1 MATGTPIRLVQENGD
16 LIELD
21 AQSMVMTTSRKVGG
35 SALPLTGSRRI
46 GLDMNVNSAMI
57 NVQGIIADDREE
69 SGATSAT
76 ALLNFGRGAG
86 TRFGNTWATH
96 ANWDNLFDKD
106 TDGVVPLFLTNSSGV
121 AHEIKFKRQSSGVTA
136 YTSNG
141 INSGAGILLADSGN
155 TADPA
160 VVATALNTYIANQ
173 LSSHF
178 TSSIKSAISITSAGE
193 VAANVAVEIRQ
204 VGTGS
209 SGNNLGPNWG
219 SAAGGKYIHPHQEN
233 FTGGKNA
240 TLKSAGDKVQ
250 DIYGILNNSTTK
262 AGRMAAGAALGGGI
276 AAGAVLLTAGLA
288 APALAGAAVAGTSGG
303 AGGAIA
309 SMIPEEK
316 ARQDYIC
323 GIQIPYNSKIKA
335 SDGELYS
342 ARNFFMPTGY
352 GMVGKKGSESSEPAS
367 ATFSHVNA
375 ARTGIQGAVQKMD
388 ITFDAG
394 ETVYTFN
401 LIFAPIDN
409 LL

>member
-96 ANWDNLFDKD
+96 ANWDNLFDKE
-106 TDGVVPLFLTNSSGV
+106 TVVSLFLTNSSGV

-262 AGRMAAGAALGGGI
+262 AGRMAAGFAMGVTASAAIVLS
-276 AAGAVLLTAGLA
+276 AGAA
-288 APALAGAAVAGTSGG
+288 APVLAGAG
-303 AGGAIA
+303 AGATAGGGLIGGIF
-309 SMIPEEK
+309 SGEEK

-352 GMVGKKGSESSEPAS
+352 GMKGKKGSESSRPAS
-367 ATFSHVNA
+367 AKFSHDNES
-375 ARTGIQGAVQKMD
+375 RTGIQGAVQKMD

>member
-352 GMVGKKGSESSEPAS
+352 GMVGK
-367 ATFSHVNA
+367 
-375 ARTGIQGAVQKMD
+375 
-388 ITFDAG
+388 
-394 ETVYTFN
+394 
-401 LIFAPIDN
+401 
-409 LL
+409 

>member
-96 ANWDNLFDKD
+96 ANWDNLFDKE
-106 TDGVVPLFLTNSSGV
+106 TVVSLFLTNSSGV

-193 VAANVAVEIRQ
+193 VAANVAVEISQ

-262 AGRMAAGAALGGGI
+262 AGRMAAGFAMGVTASAAIVLS
-276 AAGAVLLTAGLA
+276 AGAA
-288 APALAGAAVAGTSGG
+288 APVLAGAG
-303 AGGAIA
+303 AGATAGGGLIGGIF
-309 SMIPEEK
+309 SGEEK

-352 GMVGKKGSESSEPAS
+352 GMKGKKGSESSRPAS
-367 ATFSHVNA
+367 AKFSHDNES
-375 ARTGIQGAVQKMD
+375 RTGIQGAVQKMD